1 MNLNLF
7 CAIGLTLWLAG
18 WIIIFL
24 RAAYQARVGVPA
36 DAAFTG
42 SPGFGTDGACLK
54 DSIERG
60 TRPC

>member
-18 WIIIFL
+18 WIISFL
-24 RAAYQARVGVPA
+24 WAAYQARVRISANVAFKGYPA
-36 DAAFTG
+36 
-42 SPGFGTDGACLK
+42 FGTVGACLK
-54 DSIERG
+54 ESRERG

>member
-7 CAIGLTLWLAG
+7 CAIGLTLWLVG

-24 RAAYQARVGVPA
+24 RAAYLARVGVPA
-36 DAAFTG
+36 EAALKGQTAFR
-42 SPGFGTDGACLK
+42 TDGACRK
-54 DSIERG
+54 DWIKRG